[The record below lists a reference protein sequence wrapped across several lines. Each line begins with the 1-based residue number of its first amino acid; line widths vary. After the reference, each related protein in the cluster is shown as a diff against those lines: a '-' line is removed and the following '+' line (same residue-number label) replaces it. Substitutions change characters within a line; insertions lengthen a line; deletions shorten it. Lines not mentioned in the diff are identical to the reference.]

1 MSSESSARDG
11 TSSIIRVSIERR
23 QGTPP
28 LCLHDP
34 AQAVRGE
41 AEVLFVYHLLEGGDG
56 RAEPPLVRPEI
67 SDFEDQLDDD
77 GQDTIRCLLA
87 VNEPPGHR
95 QQPSPVLTSGGDYI
109 FQCICLQGS
118 HLLVSTRKK
127 SLDGQ
132 LVGSL
137 ALPCKNCNS

>member
-41 AEVLFVYHLLEGGDG
+41 AEVLFVYHLLREVM
-56 RAEPPLVRPEI
+56 A
-67 SDFEDQLDDD
+67 
-77 GQDTIRCLLA
+77 GQ
-87 VNEPPGHR
+87 
-95 QQPSPVLTSGGDYI
+95 Y
-109 FQCICLQGS
+109 
-118 HLLVSTRKK
+118 HLLSDQRSRTLKISWMMMGRIL
-127 SLDGQ
+127 SGAYLQSMNPPAIDNNP
-132 LVGSL
+132 
-137 ALPCKNCNS
+137 ALS